1 MWLSRKESIILGGET
16 FLFIVLVVI
25 ARQLYAQWPEHW
37 QIKPGVRALILV
49 TAVFSLSL
57 LRLST
62 ANVSY
67 FQLRQYVLKHAVNES

>member
-1 MWLSRKESIILGGET
+1 MLSGQSTGRS
-16 FLFIVLVVI
+16 
-25 ARQLYAQWPEHW
+25 
-37 QIKPGVRALILV
+37 KPGVLALILV

-67 FQLRQYVLKHAVNES
+67 FQLRQHVLKHAMKVNNLLFDVG